1 MKFAVFFT
9 PLILVLLLPEL
20 GLSQAKSKVFK
31 IERSAVVTY
40 STQSLDFE
48 PKLLIREMPRHSSEK
63 IQGQYPNAIENKFA
77 PPPAVLPKPLLGQSF
92 FANPWGV
99 STPNDN
105 DMAISDSG
113 MIVSVVNTN
122 IYIKDIKTNS
132 VSPNKSLA
140 AFTSP
145 VNGRHEEF
153 DPKVIYDPQHNRFVL
168 VCLVGF
174 VDSTS
179 KIIVGFSQ
187 SADPNGAWNLYVLP
201 GNPLNNSLWTDYP
214 MLSLSKKELFITVNL
229 LSNNSSWQT
238 GFKETLIWQIT
249 KTKGYAGTALNS
261 LLHHNIS
268 LNGRAIRNL
277 CPVRG
282 GSQLSGPDMFFLSN
296 RNLDAQNDTVFL
308 VHLSDTIGAPS
319 QTVTIKPLLC
329 NPPYLFPPDG
339 RQALASQSL
348 ATNDARHL
356 GAFIENNCIQ
366 YVHNCKNPSN
376 NQVSVYYGRIANPYA
391 AVPSSTGIII
401 PNDSM
406 DFAYPNISYLGKG
419 AGDNSALIGFN
430 HSSNKVFTGCS
441 AIQSDGQGQLSPIL
455 RIQNGT
461 TYVNVLSSNLERWG
475 DYTGSQR
482 RYNKSGEV
490 WMSGYYAYMA
500 PYGPSTYRAHG
511 AWLAQ
516 VIRDSTD
523 YTAIA
528 KPLASTDVRVYPNPT
543 VDVLSVPLHL
553 KKPAYMK
560 FELYNAEG
568 RLVDVLWNDWVVIL
582 ENAFHFS
589 IQDLSKGVYTLRIFQ
604 DGVFIDATRIIK
616 Q

>member
-1 MKFAVFFT
+1 MFF
-9 PLILVLLLPEL
+9 LQSQ
-20 GLSQAKSKVFK
+20 SQALFFN
-31 IERSAVVTY
+31 INRAATVTY
-40 STQSLDFE
+40 SNITTDFQ
-48 PKLLIREMPRHSSEK
+48 PKLWIREMPRPGAEK
-63 IQGQYPNAIENKFA
+63 MNGSYPARALKNLNGPLAT
-77 PPPAVLPKPLLGQSF
+77 VLTKPLLGQSF

-113 MIVSVVNTN
+113 MVVSVVNTN
-122 IYIKDIKTNS
+122 IYIKNIATQS
-132 VSPNKSLA
+132 VFPNKSLA
-140 AFTSP
+140 AFTAP
-145 VNGRHEEF
+145 INGRHEEF
-153 DPKVIYDPQHNRFVL
+153 DPKVIYDPQSHRFVL

-179 KIIVGFSQ
+179 KIVVGFSQ
-187 SADPNGAWNLYVLP
+187 SANPAGAWNLYLLP
-201 GNPLNNSLWTDYP
+201 GNPLNNNLWTDYP
-214 MLSLSKKELFITVNL
+214 MLSLSKNELFITVNL

-238 GFKETLIWQIT
+238 GFKETLIWQIN
-249 KTKGYAGTALNS
+249 KFKGYSGAGLTS
-261 LLHHNIS
+261 LLHHNIA

-282 GSQLSGPDMFFLSN
+282 GSQLTGPDMFFISN

-308 VHLSDTIGAPS
+308 VHVSDTLGAPGQS
-319 QTVTIKPLLC
+319 LTVKPLIC
-329 NPPYLFPPDG
+329 SPPYQFPPEG

-348 ATNDARHL
+348 ATNDSRNL
-356 GAFIENNCIQ
+356 GAFIENNIIQ
-366 YVHNCKNPSN
+366 YVHNCRNPAN
-376 NQVSVYYGRIANPYA
+376 NQVSVYYGRIANPYGA
-391 AVPSSTGIII
+391 SPSSTGIVI

-406 DFAYPNISYLGKG
+406 DFAYPNISYFGKG
-419 AGDNSALIGFN
+419 AGDQSALISFD

-441 AIQSDGQGQLSPIL
+441 AVESDGQGNLSPIL

-516 VIRDSTD
+516 IIKDSTD
-523 YTAIA
+523 YSGLALA
-528 KPLASTDVRVYPNPT
+528 APPQAPLLYPNP
-543 VDVLSVPLHL
+543 VKDQVSVPIELEA
-553 KKPAYMK
+553 PAYLR
-560 FELYNAEG
+560 FELYNG
-568 RLVDVLWNDWVVIL
+568 LGQLVAVLWNDWVVQTS
-582 ENAFHFS
+582 NTFS
-589 IQDLSKGVYTLRIFQ
+589 FTLKDLPRGKYTLRVMRNKTLFFTKS
-604 DGVFIDATRIIK
+604 VIK
-616 Q
+616 D

>member
-1 MKFAVFFT
+1 MKWFAFQWL
-9 PLILVLLLPEL
+9 LIICCIIPKVNI
-20 GLSQAKSKVFK
+20 SQSQSIAFS
-31 IERSAVVTY
+31 IERAAVVTY
-40 STQSLDFE
+40 SATDMDFE

-63 IQGQYPNAIENKFA
+63 IQGQA
-77 PPPAVLPKPLLGQSF
+77 PSTIVFKTEAPPAVLPKPILGQSF
-92 FANPWGV
+92 FGNPWGV

-113 MIVSVVNTN
+113 MVVSVVNTN

-140 AFTSP
+140 AFTTP

-153 DPKVIYDPQHNRFVL
+153 DPKVIYDPQQNRFVM

-229 LSNNSSWQT
+229 LTNNSSWQT

-249 KTKGYAGTALNS
+249 KSKGYSGTALNS
-261 LLHHNIS
+261 LLHHNIAF
-268 LNGRAIRNL
+268 NGRAIRNL

-282 GSQLSGPDMFFLSN
+282 GAQLSGPDMFFLSN

-308 VHLSDTIGAPS
+308 VHLTDTLGAPG
-319 QTVTIKPLLC
+319 QTITAKPILC
-329 NPPYLFPPDG
+329 NPPYVFPPDG

-348 ATNDARHL
+348 ATNDSRNL

-366 YVHNCKNPSN
+366 YVHNCKNPAN
-376 NQVSVYYGRIANPYA
+376 NQVSVYYGQIANPYGA
-391 AVPSSTGIII
+391 TPSSTGIII

-406 DFAYPNISYLGKG
+406 DFAYPNISYFGKG
-419 AGDNSALIGFN
+419 PGDNSALITFN

-441 AIQSDGQGQLSPIL
+441 AVQTDGLGQLSPIL

-516 VIRDSTD
+516 VFRDTTD
-523 YTAIA
+523 YSAIA
-528 KPLASTDVRVYPNPT
+528 KPSAPSDVLVYPNPAANEIT
-543 VDVLSVPLHL
+543 IPLQL

-560 FELYNAEG
+560 FELYNADG
-568 RLVDVLWNDWVVIL
+568 RLVDVIWNDWVIIL
-582 ENAFHFS
+582 ENAFRFN
-589 IQDLSKGVYTLRIFQ
+589 IKDLPKGAYTLRIFQ
-604 DGVFIDATRIIK
+604 DGVFKYSKEILK

>member
-1 MKFAVFFT
+1 MKGSIVFMSLAFAF
-9 PLILVLLLPEL
+9 ILPKA
-20 GLSQAKSKVFK
+20 GGAQSKVKFFN
-31 IERSAVVTY
+31 IQRAAVVTY
-40 STQSLDFE
+40 SAQDLDFD

-63 IQGQYPNAIENKFA
+63 IQGQYPNSGQYKIST
-77 PPPAVLPKPLLGQSF
+77 PSLVLPKPQLGLSF

-187 SADPNGAWNLYVLP
+187 SPDPNGAWNLYTLP
-201 GNPLNNSLWTDYP
+201 GNPLNNTLWTDYP
-214 MLSLSKKELFITVNL
+214 MLSLSKNELFITVNL
-229 LSNNSSWQT
+229 LTNNSSWQT

-249 KTKGYAGTALNS
+249 KTRGYAGTALNS

-308 VHLSDTIGAPS
+308 VHLSDTLGAIN
-319 QTVTIKPLLC
+319 QTLTVKPILC
-329 NPPYLFPPDG
+329 NPPYMFPPDG

-356 GAFIENNCIQ
+356 GAFIENNSIQ

-376 NQVSVYYGRIANPYA
+376 NQVSVYYGRIANPYGA
-391 AVPSSTGIII
+391 TPSSTGIII

-406 DFAYPNISYLGKG
+406 DFAYPNISYFGKG
-419 AGDNSALIGFN
+419 PGDHSALISFN

-482 RYNKSGEV
+482 RYNKSGEI

-516 VIRDSTD
+516 IFRDTTD
-523 YTAIA
+523 YSAIVQPSA
-528 KPLASTDVRVYPNPT
+528 PSGVAVFPNPT
-543 VDVLSVPLHL
+543 ADEITIPLHL
-553 KKPAYMK
+553 KKPTYMK
-560 FELYNAEG
+560 FELYNSEG

-589 IQDLSKGVYTLRIFQ
+589 IKNMSKGSYTLRVFQ
-604 DGVFIDATRIIK
+604 DGNFIFSKPILK
-616 Q
+616 L